1 MAGSSTGNTVVQ
13 KGTGIGQEPYPV
25 NQNIYQQSQQGLARA
40 NQATNAGTQFS
51 PMAITAPSAATM
63 LKYSNPYET
72 GVIDT
77 NLADIERSRLLAQN
91 NMGAQAT
98 AANAFGGSRHGIA
111 EAETNRG
118 FADRAAAMSGQLR
131 QQGYNTSQ
139 QMARQAQMQNQQA
152 QLQGQQQ
159 RMGAANQLGN
169 LSNLGFGMGQRID
182 AQMQN
187 QGLQQQAV
195 QQAVIDAAKQRYAAY
210 VAQPNQALNM
220 PLQALGAAPYNQNTN
235 QTSTYDAGLFDYL
248 SLGSK
253 AYATNPAAFKF

>member
-1 MAGSSTGNTVVQ
+1 MAAPGN
-13 KGTGIGQEPYPV
+13 GIP
-25 NQNIYQQSQQGLARA
+25 QNIYQQA
-40 NQATNAGTQFS
+40 NTGITKAGQAAMTGTQFS

-63 LKYSNPYET
+63 SQYSNPYET
-72 GVIDT
+72 GVVNQ

-131 QQGYNTSQ
+131 QQGYSNSQ

-159 RMGAANQLGN
+159 RMGAASQLGT
-169 LSNLGFGMGQRID
+169 LSNLGFGMGQQINS
-182 AQMQN
+182 QMQN
-187 QGLQQQAV
+187 QGLQQQGV

-220 PLQALGAAPYNQNTN
+220 PLQALGAAPYNTSTN
-235 QTSTYDAGLFDYL
+235 QTEGYSPGLFDYL
-248 SLGSK
+248 TL
-253 AYATNPAAFKF
+253 AAGL

>member
-1 MAGSSTGNTVVQ
+1 
-13 KGTGIGQEPYPV
+13 
-25 NQNIYQQSQQGLARA
+25 
-40 NQATNAGTQFS
+40 
-51 PMAITAPSAATM
+51 
-63 LKYSNPYET
+63 
-72 GVIDT
+72 
-77 NLADIERSRLLAQN
+77 
-91 NMGAQAT
+91 
-98 AANAFGGSRHGIA
+98 
-111 EAETNRG
+111 
-118 FADRAAAMSGQLR
+118 MSGQLR

-187 QGLQQQAV
+187 QGLQQQGV

-235 QTSTYDAGLFDYL
+235 KTSTYDAGLFDYL
-248 SLGSK
+248 SLGSS

>member
-1 MAGSSTGNTVVQ
+1 MAAPGN
-13 KGTGIGQEPYPV
+13 GIP
-25 NQNIYQQSQQGLARA
+25 QNIYQQA
-40 NQATNAGTQFS
+40 NTGITKAGQAAMTGTQFS

-63 LKYSNPYET
+63 NQYSNPYET
-72 GVIDT
+72 GVINQ

-111 EAETNRG
+111 ESETNRG

-169 LSNLGFGMGQRID
+169 LANLGFGMGQQINS
-182 AQMQN
+182 QMQQ

-195 QQAVIDAAKQRYAAY
+195 QQAVIDAAKARYAGY
-210 VAQPNQALNM
+210 TAQPNQSLNM
-220 PLQALGAAPYNQNTN
+220 PLQALGAAPYNTN
-235 QTSTYDAGLFDYL
+235 ATESSTYSPGLFDYL
-248 SLGSK
+248 TL
-253 AYATNPAAFKF
+253 AAGL